1 MPGEGLGDGL
11 HLGFFRCL
19 GTTAEAGRCLLLFEG
34 GLHLLTILRYD
45 GLLTFE
51 VLPVE
56 VLTQIGIGE
65 DGVAGIGF
73 VDGLQEQPTT
83 DEAVVIR
90 LGSGRSRW

>member
-1 MPGEGLGDGL
+1 MGDCL
-11 HLGFFRCL
+11 HLGLGRCFS
-19 GTTAEAGRCLLLFEG
+19 TTAETGRGLLLFEG

-45 GLLTFE
+45 GLLTLE

-56 VLTQIGIGE
+56 VFTQIGIGE

-83 DEAVVIR
+83 DEAVVVG
-90 LGSGRSRW
+90 LGSGSSSR